1 MLEDVGLKHALLEKR
16 VLQEQLLDNL
26 IAKVEVI
33 DAVAELL
40 LRNDIAAAIGAR
52 ASHREGPSRR
62 HLDDLLHPE
71 DLVLTQQV
79 ELQGLGLVRGDQ
91 SFELRVRSVQ
101 PTQLQHHAGALG
113 PHHILDLLTLDR
125 RLSNLFLQSRRVPI
139 IVCQTSVDS
148 LHVLGHLELS

>member
-1 MLEDVGLKHALLEKR
+1 M
-16 VLQEQLLDNL
+16 
-26 IAKVEVI
+26 
-33 DAVAELL
+33 
-40 LRNDIAAAIGAR
+40 
-52 ASHREGPSRR
+52 R

-91 SFELRVRSVQ
+91 SFELRVGSVQ

-113 PHHILDLLTLDR
+113 PHHILDFLALDR

-139 IVCQTSVDS
+139 IVCQTRVDS